1 VRRLLIIA
9 DHSFAAQTMRLVLRH
24 VDDVRVVGVSS
35 GSRRLGSDAVA
46 LAPDAILIDDLE
58 SAEATLERLG
68 EAAMRLPQATRVVLT
83 GRMDDGWLE
92 RVLDAGADAAIC
104 KPLHP
109 VALAMLL
116 RETLRGNIVHRL
128 RRRSSGEHAFPLT
141 SREIEVLARVARG
154 HTNGRI
160 ARELW
165 VTEQTVKFHLR
176 NTYRKLGVANRTQ
189 ATRYAYIHALVPA
202 DEEEL
207 AC

>member
-9 DHSFAAQTMRLVLRH
+9 DHSFAADTMRLVLRH
-24 VDDVRVVGVSS
+24 VDDVRVVGVRS
-35 GSRRLGSDAVA
+35 GSRPLEAIAIG
-46 LAPDAILIDDLE
+46 LTPDVVLIDDLE
-58 SAEATLERLG
+58 SPEATLDRLS
-68 EAAMRLPQATRVVLT
+68 EAAVHLPQATRIVLSSH
-83 GRMDDGWLE
+83 MDDGWIE
-92 RVLDAGADAAIC
+92 RALDAGADTAIF

-109 VALAMLL
+109 LALAMLL

-128 RRRSSGEHAFPLT
+128 RRRSSGENAFPLT
-141 SREIEVLARVARG
+141 SREIEILSRVARG

-176 NTYRKLGVANRTQ
+176 NTYRKLGVANRTE
-189 ATRYAYIHALVPA
+189 ASRYAYVHALVPA
-202 DEEEL
+202 DEEEI